1 MTQDIAGRV
10 ARAERLMAILEREHD
25 GIFKELATCKDEA
38 ERARLTAEW
47 TRLGVRIAEVAVAAL
62 EPFRTIK

>member
-1 MTQDIAGRV
+1 MTQEIEARV

-25 GIFKELATCKDEA
+25 RIFKQLANCKDEA

-47 TRLGVRIAEVAVAAL
+47 TRLGVQISEVGVAAL
-62 EPFRTIK
+62 EPLRAIK